1 MALQLNERVSVLET
15 QVVNIDE
22 KIDELKIDVKDIEV
36 KISAHTETVTTQL
49 KTMAENSSI
58 QHGELAKKIGDLEKF
73 KNKWMYTIIGGV
85 AVGAWMMGHFN
96 LIEQILK

>member
-15 QVVNIDE
+15 QVTNLDE

-36 KISAHTETVTTQL
+36 KIAAHTETVTSQL
-49 KTMAENSSI
+49 KVMAENSSV